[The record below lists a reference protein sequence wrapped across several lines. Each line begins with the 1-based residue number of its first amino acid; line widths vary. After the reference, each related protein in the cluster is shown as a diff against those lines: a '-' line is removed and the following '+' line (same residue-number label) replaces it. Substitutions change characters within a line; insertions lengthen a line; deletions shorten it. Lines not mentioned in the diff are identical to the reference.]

1 MNALD
6 VISLDSAK
14 KDLVV
19 DFSDRDVEITR
30 HIKSAVSIIEQ
41 YTDVYLYQ
49 REVEYVLQDCSLEIY
64 DSPLEWIGTTP
75 ERLKNRAM
83 SVIVYGK
90 KGDSYTA
97 NVGYADVEEIP
108 QNLVDACYKII
119 TYLFENKDIY
129 SVSLPLDVQMLVNQ
143 WRRSASV

>member
-6 VISLDSAK
+6 VISLEDAK
-14 KDLVV
+14 KNLVV
-19 DFSDRDVEITR
+19 DFPDRDDEITR

-41 YTDVYLYQ
+41 YTDVYLYE
-49 REVEYVLQDCSLEIY
+49 RPVTYTLQGCSLEIY
-64 DSPLEWIGTTP
+64 DSPLVWTGTVP
-75 ERLKNRAM
+75 EHLHDRAM
-83 SVIVYGK
+83 SVIVHGK
-90 KGDSYTA
+90 KGDVFTA
-97 NVGYADVEEIP
+97 NVGYSDVDDIP

-143 WRRSASV
+143 FRRSATV